1 MLNTFVILAAILGF
15 TGVALG
21 AFGAHALAP
30 RFQQYPHLE
39 NPYKTGVQYHLY
51 HALAM
56 LGVAWASTRWPG
68 GLTAASGILFLIGV
82 VLFSGSLYLMTLTN
96 NRKLGAI
103 TPLGGLAFLAGW
115 ACLLLAALGGG

>member
-30 RFQQYPHLE
+30 RFQQYPNLE

-56 LGVAWASTRWPG
+56 LGVAWVYTRWPG

-115 ACLLLAALGGG
+115 ACLLLAAIGGG